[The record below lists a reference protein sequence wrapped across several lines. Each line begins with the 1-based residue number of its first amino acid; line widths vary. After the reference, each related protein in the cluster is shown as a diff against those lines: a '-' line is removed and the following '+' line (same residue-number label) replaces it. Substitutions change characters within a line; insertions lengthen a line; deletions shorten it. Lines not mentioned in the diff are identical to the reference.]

1 MARRA
6 ITKPKAPARPEAPV
20 RARRTRSAKL
30 PARREPEPET
40 ASATQGVLADAAE
53 RLDRLGERLARSL
66 DEVPKATDFEPL
78 AEHLYEFA
86 RQAPALA
93 ASLEELPKVAGPL
106 AESVRALEA
115 ISETLDQANHSF
127 SEALLR
133 LPRAE
138 DYEPLAEP
146 LREFARVSPALATA
160 LREVLAVAS
169 PLAAMAAPLSESTR
183 GLARVTATL
192 EATGHQLA
200 EAAAVFRERRDNE
213 PTSRGSLP
221 EVARHLDAAYEA
233 VLEALAG
240 LPRASD
246 YEPAARQLREI
257 ASVSPSLME
266 WLREVPALTAPLTES
281 VRALQGAAADL
292 KAARGLVRD
301 LAGDVDADDAAKLP
315 RLND

>member
-6 ITKPKAPARPEAPV
+6 TIAKPPEPPRPEALA
-20 RARRTRSAKL
+20 RARKPRAAKSQA
-30 PARREPEPET
+30 PPRPEPET
-40 ASATQGVLADAAE
+40 PSPAERVLGETAE
-53 RLDRLGERLARSL
+53 RLERLGERLALSL
-66 DEVPKATDFEPL
+66 DEVPKASDFEPL

-93 ASLEELPKVAGPL
+93 VSLEELPKVAGPL
-106 AESVRALEA
+106 AGSVRALQD

-169 PLAAMAAPLSESTR
+169 PLAAMAAPLSESMR
-183 GLARVTATL
+183 GLAHVTATL
-192 EATGHQLA
+192 EAMGRQLA
-200 EAAAVFRERRDNE
+200 ESTLALRGRAGGTESE
-213 PTSRGSLP
+213 PLP
-221 EVARHLDAAYEA
+221 HEDLSEVARRLDSALEA
-233 VLEALAG
+233 ILEALAG
-240 LPRASD
+240 LPRPSD

-266 WLREVPALTAPLTES
+266 WLREVPALAAPLTES
-281 VRALQGAAADL
+281 VRALRGAAADL
-292 KAARGLVRD
+292 KAARD
-301 LAGDVDADDAAKLP
+301 LL
-315 RLND
+315 RS

>member
-6 ITKPKAPARPEAPV
+6 TIAKPAVAAPEAPIRTRKPGTPKPKAARP
-20 RARRTRSAKL
+20 RSV
-30 PARREPEPET
+30 EPESPAPAERVLGET
-40 ASATQGVLADAAE
+40 AE
-53 RLDRLGERLARSL
+53 RLERLGERLARSL
-66 DEVPKATDFEPL
+66 DEVPKAADFEPL

-93 ASLEELPKVAGPL
+93 ASLEELPKVAAPL
-106 AESVRALEA
+106 AVSVQALQD

-146 LREFARVSPALATA
+146 LREFARVSPALSTA

-183 GLARVTATL
+183 ALARVTATL
-192 EATGHQLA
+192 EATGRQLA
-200 EAAAVFRERRDNE
+200 ESAAAFNKPADARVDPGPGPPE
-213 PTSRGSLP
+213 GLP
-221 EVARHLDAAYEA
+221 DLAQHLDAAHEA

-266 WLREVPALTAPLTES
+266 WLREVPTLSAPLTDS
-281 VRALQGAAADL
+281 IRALQGAAADL
-292 KAARGLVRD
+292 KAARELVRG
-301 LAGDVDADDAAKLP
+301 LTGRPDD
-315 RLND
+315 

>member
-6 ITKPKAPARPEAPV
+6 TNPKAATPARPDAPV
-20 RARRTRSAKL
+20 RPRRTRAVK
-30 PARREPEPET
+30 PHAAPRPEPEALHPT
-40 ASATQGVLADAAE
+40 DRALEETTE
-53 RLDRLGERLARSL
+53 RLERLGERLALSL

-93 ASLEELPKVAGPL
+93 ASLEELPKVAAPL
-106 AESVRALEA
+106 ADSVRALEE

-169 PLAAMAAPLSESTR
+169 PLAAMAAPLSESMR
-183 GLARVTATL
+183 GLAHVTATL
-192 EATGHQLA
+192 EGTGRQLA
-200 EAAAVFRERRDNE
+200 AALAALEAVPGPLEPGHPETPGGLPEAARRVD
-213 PTSRGSLP
+213 S
-221 EVARHLDAAYEA
+221 AYEA

-240 LPRASD
+240 LPRASE

-266 WLREVPALTAPLTES
+266 WLREVPILSTPLAES
-281 VRALQGAAADL
+281 VRSLQEAAGDL
-292 KAARGLVRD
+292 KEARALLGRPVR
-301 LAGDVDADDAAKLP
+301 ATEP
-315 RLND
+315 E

>member
-1 MARRA
+1 VVLSARERA
-6 ITKPKAPARPEAPV
+6 LGE
-20 RARRTRSAKL
+20 
-30 PARREPEPET
+30 
-40 ASATQGVLADAAE
+40 AAE
-53 RLDRLGERLARSL
+53 RLERLGDRLARAL
-66 DEVPKATDFEPL
+66 DEVPKAADFEPL

-106 AESVRALEA
+106 AGSVKALQD
-115 ISETLDQANHSF
+115 ISDTLDQANQSF

-169 PLAAMAAPLSESTR
+169 PLAAMAAPLSESMR
-183 GLARVTATL
+183 GLAHVTTGL
-192 EATGHQLA
+192 EATGRQLA
-200 EAAAVFRERRDNE
+200 AAAAALRERSD
-213 PTSRGSLP
+213 GGVLP
-221 EVARHLDAAYEA
+221 REGPGEVARLVDSAHAA
-233 VLEALAG
+233 VLEALG
-240 LPRASD
+240 SLPQASD

-266 WLREVPALTAPLTES
+266 WLREVPALSAPLTES
-281 VRALQGAAADL
+281 VRALQAAAGDL
-292 KAARGLVRD
+292 KEARALLG
-301 LAGDVDADDAAKLP
+301 GGGP
-315 RLND
+315 GY

>member
-6 ITKPKAPARPEAPV
+6 TVTKPPGPAKLEPAVRVRRTRPAKPKAPPPRDAETPSGAE
-20 RARRTRSAKL
+20 RAL
-30 PARREPEPET
+30 GET
-40 ASATQGVLADAAE
+40 AE
-53 RLDRLGERLARSL
+53 RLERLGDRLALSL
-66 DEVPKATDFEPL
+66 DEVPKAADFEPL

-106 AESVRALEA
+106 SGSVKALQN

-169 PLAAMAAPLSESTR
+169 PLAAMAAPLSESMR
-183 GLARVTATL
+183 GLAHVTATL
-192 EATGHQLA
+192 EATSRQLSESA
-200 EAAAVFRERRDNE
+200 MALERAGGSQATAAPRDA
-213 PTSRGSLP
+213 LP
-221 EVARHLDAAYEA
+221 EVARRLESAHEA

-240 LPRASD
+240 LPRPSD

-266 WLREVPALTAPLTES
+266 WLREVPLLTAPLTES

-292 KAARGLVRD
+292 KAARGLLRD
-301 LAGDVDADDAAKLP
+301 EP
-315 RLND
+315 

>member
-6 ITKPKAPARPEAPV
+6 TIAKPSTPTAPEVPV
-20 RARRTRSAKL
+20 RARKPRT
-30 PARREPEPET
+30 ARPSTAALAEPEKP
-40 ASATQGVLADAAE
+40 SAAE
-53 RLDRLGERLARSL
+53 RLLGDTAERLERLGERLAQSL
-66 DEVPKATDFEPL
+66 DEVPKAADFEPL

-106 AESVRALEA
+106 AGSVRSLQD
-115 ISETLDQANHSF
+115 ISATLDQANQSF

-146 LREFARVSPALATA
+146 LREFTRVSPALATA

-169 PLAAMAAPLSESTR
+169 PLAAMAAPLSESMR
-183 GLARVTATL
+183 GLARVTASL
-192 EATGHQLA
+192 EATGRQLA
-200 EAAAVFRERRDNE
+200 ESAMAFSGQAGPE
-213 PTSRGSLP
+213 PGPRQALP
-221 EVARHLDAAYEA
+221 EVAQRLDSAYEA

-240 LPRASD
+240 LPRPSD

-266 WLREVPALTAPLTES
+266 WLGEVPTLVAPLTES
-281 VRALQGAAADL
+281 VRALQSAAADL
-292 KAARGLVRD
+292 KEARALLRG
-301 LAGDVDADDAAKLP
+301 
-315 RLND
+315 

>member
-6 ITKPKAPARPEAPV
+6 TVPKPPVPAKLEPPA
-20 RARRTRSAKL
+20 RARRPRTAK
-30 PARREPEPET
+30 PV
-40 ASATQGVLADAAE
+40 ASAPLEAEAPSRAERTLGETAE
-53 RLDRLGERLARSL
+53 RLERLGDRLALSL
-66 DEVPKATDFEPL
+66 DEVPKAADFEPL

-106 AESVRALEA
+106 TGSVKALQN

-160 LREVLAVAS
+160 LRDVLAVAS
-169 PLAAMAAPLSESTR
+169 PLAAMAAPLSESMR
-183 GLARVTATL
+183 GLAHVTATL
-192 EATGHQLA
+192 EATGRQLFESA
-200 EAAAVFRERRDNE
+200 MALGRAGAPQEAAVPRE
-213 PTSRGSLP
+213 GLA
-221 EVARHLDAAYEA
+221 EVARRLESAHEA

-240 LPRASD
+240 LPRPSE

-266 WLREVPALTAPLTES
+266 WLREVPLLTAPLTES

-292 KAARGLVRD
+292 KAARD
-301 LAGDVDADDAAKLP
+301 LLRSEP
-315 RLND
+315 

>member
-1 MARRA
+1 VRTRKARTPRPS
-6 ITKPKAPARPEAPV
+6 TPPRPEPEAPSP
-20 RARRTRSAKL
+20 AERSL
-30 PARREPEPET
+30 VET
-40 ASATQGVLADAAE
+40 AE
-53 RLDRLGERLARSL
+53 RLERLGERLASSL
-66 DEVPKATDFEPL
+66 DEVPKAADFEPL

-93 ASLEELPKVAGPL
+93 ASLEELPKVAAPL
-106 AESVRALEA
+106 AASVQALQD

-146 LREFARVSPALATA
+146 LREFARVSPALSTA

-183 GLARVTATL
+183 ALARVTATL
-192 EATGHQLA
+192 EATGRQLA
-200 EAAAVFRERRDNE
+200 ESAAALQKPADARADE
-213 PTSRGSLP
+213 PRPAEGVPDL
-221 EVARHLDAAYEA
+221 AQHLDSAHEA

-266 WLREVPALTAPLTES
+266 WLREVPALSAPLAES
-281 VRALQGAAADL
+281 IRALQIAAADL
-292 KAARGLVRD
+292 KAARELVRGLTD
-301 LAGDVDADDAAKLP
+301 PRVD
-315 RLND
+315 

>member
-6 ITKPKAPARPEAPV
+6 TIAKLQEPAKPKAPV
-20 RARRTRSAKL
+20 RALRTRGTR
-30 PARREPEPET
+30 P
-40 ASATQGVLADAAE
+40 SATRQAASEASAAE
-53 RLDRLGERLARSL
+53 RVLGDTAERLERLADRLALSL

-106 AESVRALEA
+106 AGSVRALQN

-133 LPRAE
+133 LPRAS

-146 LREFARVSPALATA
+146 LREFARVSPALAAA

-169 PLAAMAAPLSESTR
+169 PLAAMAAPLSESVR
-183 GLARVTATL
+183 ALAHVTATL
-192 EATGHQLA
+192 EATGRQLA
-200 EAAAVFRERRDNE
+200 ESALAPREGTGGPEGGLLGRH
-213 PTSRGSLP
+213 GLP
-221 EVARHLDAAYEA
+221 EVARRLDSAHEA
-233 VLEALAG
+233 VLEALAS

-266 WLREVPALTAPLTES
+266 WLREVPALVAPLTES
-281 VRALQGAAADL
+281 IRALQVAAGELKEARLLLGAASRATE
-292 KAARGLVRD
+292 
-301 LAGDVDADDAAKLP
+301 P
-315 RLND
+315 E

>member
-6 ITKPKAPARPEAPV
+6 TIAKALAAVKEEAPV
-20 RARRTRSAKL
+20 RTGKTRNGRPRAATRAD
-30 PARREPEPET
+30 PA
-40 ASATQGVLADAAE
+40 VLSPAERVLGDTAE
-53 RLDRLGERLARSL
+53 RLERLGERLALSL
-66 DEVPKATDFEPL
+66 DELPKASDFEPL

-106 AESVRALEA
+106 AGSVRALQG
-115 ISETLDQANHSF
+115 ISETLEQANQSF

-133 LPRAE
+133 LPRAA
-138 DYEPLAEP
+138 DYEPLAGP
-146 LREFARVSPALATA
+146 LREFARVSPALAAA

-169 PLAAMAAPLSESTR
+169 PLAAMAAPLSESMR
-183 GLARVTATL
+183 GLAHVTAIL
-192 EATGHQLA
+192 EASGRQLA
-200 EAAAVFRERRDNE
+200 ESATALRGRAASPEEEPGPREGLSEVGRR
-213 PTSRGSLP
+213 
-221 EVARHLDAAYEA
+221 LDSAYEA

-266 WLREVPALTAPLTES
+266 WLREVPALVAPLTES
-281 VRALQGAAADL
+281 VRALQAAAGDL
-292 KAARGLVRD
+292 KEARVLLRGFMS
-301 LAGDVDADDAAKLP
+301 P
-315 RLND
+315 

>member
-6 ITKPKAPARPEAPV
+6 IVTKPPVSAKVDPPV
-20 RARRTRSAKL
+20 RVRRTRPAKPVTPPL
-30 PARREPEPET
+30 RDAEAPSGAER
-40 ASATQGVLADAAE
+40 ALGDAAT
-53 RLDRLGERLARSL
+53 RLDRLGERLTLSL
-66 DEVPKATDFEPL
+66 DEVPKAADFEPL

-106 AESVRALEA
+106 TGSVKALQA

-160 LREVLAVAS
+160 LRDVLAVAS
-169 PLAAMAAPLSESTR
+169 PLAAMAAPLSESMR
-183 GLARVTATL
+183 ALAHVTATL
-192 EATGHQLA
+192 ESTGRQLSESA
-200 EAAAVFRERRDNE
+200 LALGRAGASQEAAVPREGM
-213 PTSRGSLP
+213 T
-221 EVARHLDAAYEA
+221 EVARRLDSAYEA

-240 LPRASD
+240 LPRPAD

-266 WLREVPALTAPLTES
+266 WLREVPLLTAPLTES
-281 VRALQGAAADL
+281 VRALQSAAADL
-292 KAARGLVRD
+292 KAARGLLRD
-301 LAGDVDADDAAKLP
+301 QP
-315 RLND
+315 

>member
-6 ITKPKAPARPEAPV
+6 TITKPLAPAKPEASV
-20 RARRTRSAKL
+20 RPRRPRASKPAVARRAEPDAPS
-30 PARREPEPET
+30 PAERALLE
-40 ASATQGVLADAAE
+40 SAE
-53 RLDRLGERLARSL
+53 RLDRLGERLTLAL
-66 DEVPKATDFEPL
+66 DEVPKAADFEPL

-93 ASLEELPKVAGPL
+93 ASLEELPKVAAPL
-106 AESVRALEA
+106 AGSVKALQD

-169 PLAAMAAPLSESTR
+169 PLAAMAAPLSESMR
-183 GLARVTATL
+183 GLAHVTSTL
-192 EATGHQLA
+192 EGTGRQLA
-200 EAAAVFRERRDNE
+200 ASAAALEGRAGTPETGEGRLDPEIDRRL
-213 PTSRGSLP
+213 GS
-221 EVARHLDAAYEA
+221 AYEA
-233 VLEALAG
+233 ILEALAG
-240 LPRASD
+240 LPRASE

-266 WLREVPALTAPLTES
+266 WLSEVPVLSAPLSDS
-281 VRALQGAAADL
+281 VGALQAAAKDLKEARVLLAGAAVVTE
-292 KAARGLVRD
+292 RE
-301 LAGDVDADDAAKLP
+301 
-315 RLND
+315 

>member
-6 ITKPKAPARPEAPV
+6 TITKPLAPAKLEAPV
-20 RARRTRSAKL
+20 RARRTRPAK
-30 PARREPEPET
+30 PAATPRPEP
-40 ASATQGVLADAAE
+40 LAAE
-53 RLDRLGERLARSL
+53 RALGGTAEKLERLGERLALAL
-66 DEVPKATDFEPL
+66 DEVPKASDFEPL

-93 ASLEELPKVAGPL
+93 ASLEELPRVAGPL
-106 AESVRALEA
+106 AGSVKALQA

-169 PLAAMAAPLSESTR
+169 PLAAMAAPLSESVR
-183 GLARVTATL
+183 GLAHVTATL
-192 EATGHQLA
+192 EATGRQLA
-200 EAAAVFRERRDNE
+200 EAALALDRAGASHEQPLPREGV
-213 PTSRGSLP
+213 S
-221 EVARHLDAAYEA
+221 EVARRLDSAHEA

-266 WLREVPALTAPLTES
+266 WLREVPALTAPLTDS

-292 KAARGLVRD
+292 KAARGLLRD
-301 LAGDVDADDAAKLP
+301 KP
-315 RLND
+315 